1 MISPIGGFKFYLN
14 KMHHN
19 HKKQKDVKTR
29 AVHRI
34 KIIQGHLKKVQKM
47 LENDEYCLDIVHQSR
62 AVQSALK
69 NLDNLIV
76 EEHLNT
82 CVIDQIK
89 NGKEKRTSEELLKL
103 FEYK

>member
-1 MISPIGGFKFYLN
+1 
-14 KMHHN
+14 MHKHGN
-19 HKKQKDVKTR
+19 EDIKKR

-34 KIIQGHLKKVQKM
+34 RIIQGHLKKVESM
-47 LENDEYCLDIVHQSR
+47 LKSDAYCVDVVHQSR

-69 NLDNLIV
+69 KLDLLII
-76 EEHLNT
+76 EDHLNS

-89 NGKEKRTSEELLKL
+89 SGEESRTTDELLKL

>member
-1 MISPIGGFKFYLN
+1 MKKTNSTVQ
-14 KMHHN
+14 HN
-19 HKKQKDVKTR
+19 HGENVKKR

-34 KIIQGHLKKVQKM
+34 KIIQGHLKKVQQM
-47 LENDEYCLDIVHQSR
+47 LEEDAYCVDVVHQSR

-69 NLDNLIV
+69 KLDALII

-89 NGKEKRTSEELLKL
+89 GGEEIKTTEELLKL
-103 FEYK
+103 FAYRD

>member
-1 MISPIGGFKFYLN
+1 
-14 KMHHN
+14 MHQHN
-19 HKKQKDVKTR
+19 HKHHHNKDVKTR

-47 LENDEYCLDIVHQSR
+47 LEDGEYCVDIVHQSR

-69 NLDNLIV
+69 KLDLLIM
-76 EEHLNT
+76 EDHLHT

-89 NGKEKRTSEELLKL
+89 NGEEKRTTEELLKL